1 MSRPRIGITLGDPG
15 GIGPEV
21 VAKAFASA
29 AHLPDADYVLFAD
42 EEDFRK
48 EASRLGLT
56 PGSRALSFRAPG
68 EVRPSGRRGAPDK
81 DNGSASFRA
90 FEAAVADARAGK
102 IRAIVTGPVSKKS
115 WGLAGVPWRGHTEY
129 LAAAY
134 PDAIMTFWSEALT
147 VALLS
152 HHLPLREALARV
164 TKAVLL
170 RFLTSLGDGLAAV
183 SSVRYEFLVAG
194 LNPHAGED
202 GLLGR
207 EELDEI
213 GPAIR
218 EAREAGLPVSGPF
231 PPDVVFRSALGH
243 PERIVVALYHDQGLI
258 PFKFAAF
265 ETGVN
270 VTLGLPFV
278 RTSPDH
284 GTAFDIAGKNR
295 ADPRSMIE
303 AIRLAGRLALR
314 PL

>member
-15 GIGPEV
+15 GIGPEI
-21 VAKAFASA
+21 VAKALAASA
-29 AHLPDADYVLFAD
+29 PLPDSDYVLFGD
-42 EEDFRK
+42 EEGFRN

-56 PGSRALSFRAPG
+56 LAARSVSFQAPG
-68 EVRPSGRRGAPDK
+68 EARPSGRRGAPDK
-81 DNGSASFRA
+81 DNGAASFRA
-90 FEAAVADARAGK
+90 FEAAVADARAGVVQ
-102 IRAIVTGPVSKKS
+102 AIVTAPVSKKS
-115 WGLAGVPWRGHTEY
+115 WDLAGVPWRGHTDY
-129 LAAAY
+129 LAAFY
-134 PDAIMTFWSEALT
+134 PDAIMTFWSESLT

-164 TKAVLL
+164 TKGGLL
-170 RFLTSLGDGLAAV
+170 RFLTSLRDGLASV
-183 SSVRYEFLVAG
+183 SPGRHEFLVAG
-194 LNPHAGED
+194 LNPHAGEE

-207 EELDEI
+207 EESEEI

-218 EAREAGLPVSGPF
+218 EARESGLPVAGPF

-243 PERIVVALYHDQGLI
+243 PEKIVVALYHDQGLI
-258 PFKFAAF
+258 PFKLAAF

-270 VTLGLPFV
+270 VTLGMPFV

-284 GTAFDIAGKNR
+284 GTAFDIAGENR